1 MKYEQNM
8 NKEGKKTPGA
18 YCVWLSAGGSGWRF
32 FMNTLTYTRFPPI

>member
-18 YCVWLSAGGSGWRF
+18 YCVWLSAENIEDLVF
-32 FMNTLTYTRFPPI
+32 AVTFVFL